1 MLNKQIIMR
10 QKEYQ
15 ALNIKHQFD
24 IELDLTKVK

>member
-15 ALNIKHQFD
+15 TLNIKHQFD